1 MTEATNMYDLYD
13 YIHHMDELFQWISN
27 SIAETVIKDILD
39 SKLDYKFINRNTVNK
54 FCKKY
59 IKQAVDSF
67 LKNNNIDVECMEKAY
82 DEVLDCYSESYYGS
96 QIIERVKE
104 ESLKNATFA
113 YDLIDTDD
121 NIGDVTDL
129 KDEIDLG
136 NRDGNFII
144 IGDKLIIGDSYTTH
158 SQLINKYIE
167 ECLHKDIDEDAGAL
181 RVRDLDDFEQLSSDT
196 PIVFGHIVDNMA
208 FIETCIGYTANDAV
222 NILKNQ
228 GSFEKIYDYNHD
240 NDKVTRLA
248 KKLNNLINLDNENNK
263 QTSSE
268 IKNNYN
274 TDILGGMSS
283 MTKDEVKSYN
293 KVLKKISKPAGHNLY
308 DMM

>member
-1 MTEATNMYDLYD
+1 MAEATNMCDLYN

-27 SIAETVIKDILD
+27 SINETVVKDILD
-39 SKLDYKFINRNTVNK
+39 SKLDYKLINRNTVYK

-59 IKQAVDSF
+59 IKQTVDSF
-67 LKNNNIDVECMEKAY
+67 LKNNNIDVECTEKVY
-82 DEVLDCYSESYYGS
+82 DEVLECYSELYYGD

-144 IGDKLIIGDSYTTH
+144 IGDKLITGDNETTH
-158 SQLINKYIE
+158 GRLINKYIE
-167 ECLHKDIDEDAGAL
+167 ECLNEDIDEDL
-181 RVRDLDDFEQLSSDT
+181 NDYRVRDLEEFDGISSDT

-208 FIETCIGYTANDAV
+208 FIETCIGYTVNDAV

-274 TDILGGMSS
+274 TDILGRMSS

>member
-1 MTEATNMYDLYD
+1 MAEATNMYDLYD
-13 YIHHMDELFQWISN
+13 YIHHMDELFQWIDEQISGMVIKNIVDSKPVYN
-27 SIAETVIKDILD
+27 SIGKDM
-39 SKLDYKFINRNTVNK
+39 VNE

-59 IKQAVDSF
+59 INQTVDSF
-67 LKNNNIDVECMEKAY
+67 LKSNNIDVKCTEQVY
-82 DEVLDCYSESYYGS
+82 NEVCREYSESNYGEGIVDKS
-96 QIIERVKE
+96 KE
-104 ESLKNATFA
+104 ELNPNAKFSF
-113 YDLIDTDD
+113 DLINIDD
-121 NIGDVTDL
+121 NIGDVTGL

-136 NRDGNFII
+136 NRSGNFII
-144 IGDKLIIGDSYTTH
+144 IGGQLIIGKSYATH
-158 SQLINKYIE
+158 SQLINEYIE
-167 ECLHKDIDEDAGAL
+167 KYLHKDINEEVDY
-181 RVRDLDDFEQLSSDT
+181 RVRDLDDFKQLSSDT

-208 FIETCIGYTANDAV
+208 FIETCIGYTVNDAV